1 MMKIKKETFRET
13 VVKVI
18 YIRNKNRLVPDF
30 SSTLLTEDYGEA
42 GLKYLILNLASCTQ
56 VIQYLSRM

>member
-1 MMKIKKETFRET
+1 MMKIQKTSRET

-18 YIRNKNRLVPDF
+18 YIRNKNRLVSDL

-42 GLKYLILNLASCTQ
+42 GLKYLILNLALCTQ
-56 VIQYLSRM
+56 AIQYLSRM

>member
-1 MMKIKKETFRET
+1 MKIKKTFRET

-18 YIRNKNRLVPDF
+18 YIRNKNRLVPDL
-30 SSTLLTEDYGEA
+30 SSTLLTEDYGEV
-42 GLKYLILNLASCTQ
+42 GLQYLILNLASCTQ

>member
-1 MMKIKKETFRET
+1 MKIQKTSRET

-18 YIRNKNRLVPDF
+18 YIRNKNRLVSDL

-42 GLKYLILNLASCTQ
+42 GLKYLILNLALCTQ
-56 VIQYLSRM
+56 AIQYLSRM